1 MENTAENRRLTQV
14 GKGTP
19 MGELLRRYWWP
30 IAVNSELAAS
40 PTKAVTLLGESLVL
54 FKDRQDRYGL
64 IAARCAHRSFDMG
77 VFAIPEDDGLRCPYH
92 GWVYAHDGRC
102 LETPPEPRT
111 STFKDRIRIDGYPVQ
126 ELGGLL
132 FAYLGPQPAPLL
144 PRWDLFAMENVF
156 RTVGQVVVP
165 CNWLQCME
173 NSVDTVH
180 TEWLH
185 GWMFEEVLRRKGQ
198 PIPPQ
203 VKSFERHHEQIDFDL
218 SDYGIIKKRLVAGQ
232 SEAAE
237 DWAVGH
243 PLVFPLM
250 VRLGGS
256 HSFRYEFQIRV
267 PMDDERTWHLS
278 YQVFDPGPDVKAP
291 VQESVPA
298 YETPITD
305 GEGQYR
311 FDYVLSH
318 DLVAWWS
325 QGAVA
330 PRNLEH
336 LAESDRGVILFRKLL
351 REQMEI
357 VERGGEP
364 MNVFRD
370 PAQNVYLRLASENQ
384 AAGGERMN
392 AIIDDLRNGPT
403 GALSPAL
410 EQVEALYAKMRSTRD
425 AAPAAGD

>member
-1 MENTAENRRLTQV
+1 MENEAENRRLTQV

-30 IAVNSELAAS
+30 IAVNSELASS

-54 FKDRQDRYGL
+54 FKDRQNRYGL

-102 LETPPEPRT
+102 LETPPEPRS
-111 STFKDRIRIDGYPVQ
+111 STFKDRIHLDAYPVQ

-132 FAYLGPQPAPLL
+132 FAYLGPLPAPLL
-144 PRWDLFAMENVF
+144 PRWDLFAMDNVF
-156 RTVGQVVVP
+156 RSVGQVVVP

-185 GWMFEEVLRRKGQ
+185 GWMFEEVLRRKGL

-203 VKSFERHHEQIDFDL
+203 VKGFERHHEQIDFDL
-218 SDYGIIKKRLVAGQ
+218 APYGIIKKRLVTGQ
-232 SEAAE
+232 SEQAE

-243 PLVFPLM
+243 PLIFPLM

-267 PMDDERTWHLS
+267 PIDDERTWHLS
-278 YQVFDPGPDVKAP
+278 YQVFDPGPDVAAP
-291 VQESVPA
+291 LQETVPV

-305 GEGQYR
+305 DGGQYR

-330 PRNLEH
+330 PRSLEH
-336 LAESDRGVILFRKLL
+336 LAESDRGVILFRRLL

-364 MNVFRD
+364 IYVFRD
-370 PAQNVYLRLASENQ
+370 PAQNVYLRLAPEHH
-384 AAGGERMN
+384 AATGEAMGTN
-392 AIIDDLRNGPT
+392 TASIRNGPT
-403 GALSPAL
+403 GDFSPAL
-410 EQVEALYAKMRSTRD
+410 DEVEALFARVV
-425 AAPAAGD
+425 AAHQPATAPGD